1 MAQQAVET
9 YGWLK
14 PGEMLDGLGMAE
26 TTPGPLIMVVQFV
39 GFLAAFRHPG
49 PLPSMLAGTLGGL
62 FGRRHGRD
70 LPVHSRHDPDA
81 LGLLGG
87 GSRPLFR
94 RSDPMRRGDVGFLLA
109 ALLVFA
115 GAAWGQG
122 GGAMIVDL
130 SKLPA
135 NLEPDFTLWRTGQGD
150 GGEWSLIAD
159 PTATDRSAIA
169 QVSEDRTD
177 YRFPL
182 AVYKPYSGKD
192 LELSVR
198 FKPVA
203 GTVDQAG
210 GIAVR
215 LSTPDDY
222 YVARANALEDNV
234 RFYRVV
240 KGRREQ
246 LASANAKVAAN
257 QWHTL
262 ALRAEG
268 DRFTVS
274 FDGKALLTAQD
285 NTFPDAGK
293 VALWTKADSV
303 TYFDTISIMPL
314 K

>member
-1 MAQQAVET
+1 
-9 YGWLK
+9 
-14 PGEMLDGLGMAE
+14 
-26 TTPGPLIMVVQFV
+26 MV
-39 GFLAAFRHPG
+39 
-49 PLPSMLAGTLGGL
+49 
-62 FGRRHGRD
+62 
-70 LPVHSRHDPDA
+70 
-81 LGLLGG
+81 
-87 GSRPLFR
+87 
-94 RSDPMRRGDVGFLLA
+94 
-109 ALLVFA
+109 
-115 GAAWGQG
+115 
-122 GGAMIVDL
+122 VDL
-130 SKLPA
+130 SKLSA
-135 NLEPDFTLWRTGQGD
+135 NLESDFTLWRTGQG
-150 GGEWSLIAD
+150 GAGEWILVAD
-159 PTATDRSAIA
+159 PAAADGRAVA
-169 QVSEDRTD
+169 QVSKDRTD

-182 AVYKPYSGKD
+182 AVYKPYSGKN

-215 LSTPDDY
+215 LSTPGDY

-246 LASANAKVAAN
+246 LASANAEVAAN

-262 ALRAEG
+262 TLKAEG

-274 FDGKALLTAQD
+274 FDGKALLSAQD
-285 NTFPDAGK
+285 RTFMDAGK

-303 TYFDTISIMPL
+303 TYFDTISITPL

>member
-1 MAQQAVET
+1 
-9 YGWLK
+9 
-14 PGEMLDGLGMAE
+14 
-26 TTPGPLIMVVQFV
+26 
-39 GFLAAFRHPG
+39 
-49 PLPSMLAGTLGGL
+49 
-62 FGRRHGRD
+62 
-70 LPVHSRHDPDA
+70 
-81 LGLLGG
+81 
-87 GSRPLFR
+87 
-94 RSDPMRRGDVGFLLA
+94 MRRGDVGFLLA

-150 GGEWSLIAD
+150 AGEWGLIAD
-159 PTATDRSAIA
+159 PTATDGRAIA
-169 QVSEDRTD
+169 QVSKDRTD

-246 LASANAKVAAN
+246 LASANAKVAPN
-257 QWHTL
+257 EWHTL

-303 TYFDTISIMPL
+303 TYFDTISIMPR

>member
-1 MAQQAVET
+1 
-9 YGWLK
+9 
-14 PGEMLDGLGMAE
+14 
-26 TTPGPLIMVVQFV
+26 
-39 GFLAAFRHPG
+39 
-49 PLPSMLAGTLGGL
+49 
-62 FGRRHGRD
+62 
-70 LPVHSRHDPDA
+70 
-81 LGLLGG
+81 
-87 GSRPLFR
+87 
-94 RSDPMRRGDVGFLLA
+94 MRRGNVGFLLA
-109 ALLVFA
+109 AWLVFA

-150 GGEWSLIAD
+150 AGEWSLIAD
-159 PTATDRSAIA
+159 PTATGGRAIA
-169 QVSEDRTD
+169 QVSKDRTD

-182 AVYKPYSGKD
+182 AVYKPYSGKN

-262 ALRAEG
+262 VLRAEG